1 VVQLTTQQKVSTA
14 FAAAVGISIVIG
26 VLSYAS
32 VYRLRDD
39 AGWVA
44 HTHEVI
50 AALLAVLATAADAES
65 AGRGYAI
72 TGSEA
77 FLQPYNEAVGY
88 AGTEIAK
95 VRALTADNASQQR
108 LVKVLEELVNQ
119 RMIWSAG
126 IVRARRD
133 RGFEGARELVAT
145 GRGERLH
152 EAIGATVA
160 EMVQAERRLLSER
173 QTRTDQ
179 STAAALHAIVAGSA
193 LALGIVLLAQL
204 LIRRDFAGAQRA
216 QHALREANTTLE
228 ERVTARTGE
237 LERANERLAGA
248 YQQLRMLVAQA
259 PLAIAMFDRD
269 MRYIATSRRWIE
281 DYGRSRNELTGMS
294 HYEVHPDLPQRWTEV
309 HRRGLAGELIKNDE
323 DLWLHTD
330 GSRTWLRWAVNPWRN
345 EAGEIGGVIIFTE
358 DITPR
363 KHAEERQRF
372 AQAVYD
378 NVQEG
383 IVITDLGGNILAVN
397 PAFRTITE
405 YAESELL
412 GQNMR
417 LLGSGRQNRPFYDG
431 MWASIH
437 TTGSW
442 QGEIW
447 NRRKGGEVYPQWL
460 GISTVR
466 DDHGEPTN
474 YVGLIADI
482 SRMQHAESHLLYLA
496 HHDALTGLPNRA
508 LLALR
513 LRHTIE
519 RAQREE
525 TRCAVL
531 FLDLDGFKIVNDQ
544 LGHQAGDE
552 LLQLAAARMKQRI
565 RDIDTL
571 ARLGGDEFVLVLE
584 SISARSDVSQVAQAL
599 IEQLNTPFR
608 LASSREVSIGTSI
621 GISLFPVNGTDAES
635 LVRHADAALYEAKV
649 AGRSTWR
656 FYDAEAEAGAG
667 QRNG

>member
-1 VVQLTTQQKVSTA
+1 
-14 FAAAVGISIVIG
+14 
-26 VLSYAS
+26 
-32 VYRLRDD
+32 
-39 AGWVA
+39 
-44 HTHEVI
+44 
-50 AALLAVLATAADAES
+50 
-65 AGRGYAI
+65 
-72 TGSEA
+72 
-77 FLQPYNEAVGY
+77 
-88 AGTEIAK
+88 
-95 VRALTADNASQQR
+95 
-108 LVKVLEELVNQ
+108 
-119 RMIWSAG
+119 
-126 IVRARRD
+126 
-133 RGFEGARELVAT
+133 
-145 GRGERLH
+145 
-152 EAIGATVA
+152 
-160 EMVQAERRLLSER
+160 
-173 QTRTDQ
+173 
-179 STAAALHAIVAGSA
+179 
-193 LALGIVLLAQL
+193 
-204 LIRRDFAGAQRA
+204 
-216 QHALREANTTLE
+216 
-228 ERVTARTGE
+228 
-237 LERANERLAGA
+237 
-248 YQQLRMLVAQA
+248 
-259 PLAIAMFDRD
+259 
-269 MRYIATSRRWIE
+269 
-281 DYGRSRNELTGMS
+281 
-294 HYEVHPDLPQRWTEV
+294 
-309 HRRGLAGELIKNDE
+309 
-323 DLWLHTD
+323 
-330 GSRTWLRWAVNPWRN
+330 LRWAVNPWRN

-417 LLGSGRQNRPFYDG
+417 LLGSGRQNRAFYDG

-667 QRNG
+667 QRDG